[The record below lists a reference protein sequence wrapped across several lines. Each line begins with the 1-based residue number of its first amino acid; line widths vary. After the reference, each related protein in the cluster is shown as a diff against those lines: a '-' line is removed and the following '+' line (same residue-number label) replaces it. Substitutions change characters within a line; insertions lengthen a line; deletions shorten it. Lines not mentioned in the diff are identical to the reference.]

1 MRSNRNAKR
10 KVIIG
15 VIIAVAAIVLF
26 GVGLYVAER
35 MGLKDVQFGDTG
47 EWGDGEP
54 EVTELYLN
62 DKLYISRDSLDTY
75 LLVGTDSGG
84 KDEGEMYSGEL
95 ADFIVLLLVDNTTEK
110 FGFLQIDRNSMVDMV
125 VPDESGN
132 DSDLETMQIC
142 ISHWYGKTQEDRNYY
157 TSSAVATL
165 LGDLEVDNVY
175 SLEMTQIG
183 AVNHAIGGVEV
194 DIQTDLTKVD
204 PAFVEGTTVRLSDE
218 QAEKFVRA
226 RSGVGKGTNAERM
239 ERQAQYMQKVYNLVM
254 NQARENP
261 EYLDNLYG
269 QLKGKVYSGDSTK
282 NFSRLTKQLTEYE
295 SQGIMRFKGKTKV
308 HDTLGEGIE
317 HEEFYVSETSILESL
332 QKIMNLKEAPEDYG
346 EEDDEEE

>member
-35 MGLKDVQFGDTG
+35 MGLKDVQFGDSG

-54 EVTELYLN
+54 EVTELYLD
-62 DKLYISRDSLDTY
+62 DKIYISRDSLDTY

-175 SLEMTQIG
+175 SLEVSQRT
-183 AVNHAIGGVEV
+183 
-194 DIQTDLTKVD
+194 
-204 PAFVEGTTVRLSDE
+204 
-218 QAEKFVRA
+218 
-226 RSGVGKGTNAERM
+226 
-239 ERQAQYMQKVYNLVM
+239 
-254 NQARENP
+254 
-261 EYLDNLYG
+261 
-269 QLKGKVYSGDSTK
+269 
-282 NFSRLTKQLTEYE
+282 SRLAKL
-295 SQGIMRFKGKTKV
+295 IF
-308 HDTLGEGIE
+308 I
-317 HEEFYVSETSILESL
+317 
-332 QKIMNLKEAPEDYG
+332 N
-346 EEDDEEE
+346 